1 MVVVLILEEEAVLEQ
16 QLRLIMKKSKRGL
29 LEKKDIIKDMKM
41 GIKEIIV
48 HQIIVEIIVIHMNQS
63 TQKDM
68 KR

>member
-1 MVVVLILEEEAVLEQ
+1 
-16 QLRLIMKKSKRGL
+16 
-29 LEKKDIIKDMKM
+29 M

-68 KR
+68 KKVRLN